1 MDSYIDRHFVDE
13 GGYTGN
19 SYYVRIIRRHDS
31 KIWDNDSESLKDVGD
46 VTWDNSA
53 KPLVEEG
60 TTGTYPVLI
69 PEDFPAGTYDVIV
82 YLEAGSSPD
91 NTDNVADNWQTRVGD
106 IFGF

>member
-1 MDSYIDRHFVDE
+1 MDSYIDRHLHDA

-19 SYYVRIIRRHDS
+19 TYYVRIIRTADS
-31 KIWDNDSESLKDVGD
+31 KVWDNNSESLKDVGD

-53 KPLVEEG
+53 KELVEEG

-69 PEDFPAGTYDVIV
+69 PEDFPAGTYEIIA
-82 YLEAGSSPD
+82 YLQLGSSPD
-91 NTDNVADNWQTRVGD
+91 NTDDVEKQWQTKVGD